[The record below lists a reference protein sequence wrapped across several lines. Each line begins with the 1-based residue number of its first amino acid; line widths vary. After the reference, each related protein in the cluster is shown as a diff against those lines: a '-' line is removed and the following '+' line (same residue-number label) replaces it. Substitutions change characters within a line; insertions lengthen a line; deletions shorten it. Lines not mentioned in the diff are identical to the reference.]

1 MSIKITPDKYPQ
13 IIEVYNTEGKT
24 AAYDLMRSCYEIK
37 NPTCVM
43 KRMKADKSLGYNY
56 DTDRFESDSRKE
68 DDIFL
73 NLEMLCENKIE
84 TSDRSEGAINRNDRI
99 KAMENMV
106 HSLISDRLL
115 ELSKYVLL
123 DPIGKRI
130 LIDKSSMGGCD
141 MPVVINSGSGNQG
154 IACSVPLIVY
164 AREMELPDYVLYRAL
179 VFSNLLTVYQKQYIG
194 KLSAFCGAVSASCAA
209 GAGITYMGGGELS
222 VIKKTIENTL
232 ANIPGI
238 ICDGAKISCA
248 AKIAASLD
256 AAFLAHHL
264 AMNGQSYAP
273 YTGILKEEAGE
284 TISCVGQIGKEGMKE
299 TDKEI
304 LRIMLERV

>member
-1 MSIKITPDKYPQ
+1 MTAIVSKVQKLSIKKERHKNEYKITPDKYPQ

-73 NLEMLCENKIE
+73 NLEALCENKVE
-84 TSDRSEGAINRNDRI
+84 TADRSEGAINRNDRI

-130 LIDKSSMGGCD
+130 LINKSSMQTDGYQ
-141 MPVVINSGSGNQG
+141 VLIN
-154 IACSVPLIVY
+154 
-164 AREMELPDYVLYRAL
+164 
-179 VFSNLLTVYQKQYIG
+179 
-194 KLSAFCGAVSASCAA
+194 
-209 GAGITYMGGGELS
+209 
-222 VIKKTIENTL
+222 
-232 ANIPGI
+232 
-238 ICDGAKISCA
+238 
-248 AKIAASLD
+248 
-256 AAFLAHHL
+256 
-264 AMNGQSYAP
+264 
-273 YTGILKEEAGE
+273 
-284 TISCVGQIGKEGMKE
+284 
-299 TDKEI
+299 
-304 LRIMLERV
+304 

>member
-56 DTDRFESDSRKE
+56 
-68 DDIFL
+68 DIFL

-130 LIDKSSMGGCD
+130 LIDKSSMQTDGYQ
-141 MPVVINSGSGNQG
+141 VLIN
-154 IACSVPLIVY
+154 
-164 AREMELPDYVLYRAL
+164 
-179 VFSNLLTVYQKQYIG
+179 
-194 KLSAFCGAVSASCAA
+194 
-209 GAGITYMGGGELS
+209 
-222 VIKKTIENTL
+222 
-232 ANIPGI
+232 
-238 ICDGAKISCA
+238 
-248 AKIAASLD
+248 
-256 AAFLAHHL
+256 
-264 AMNGQSYAP
+264 
-273 YTGILKEEAGE
+273 
-284 TISCVGQIGKEGMKE
+284 
-299 TDKEI
+299 
-304 LRIMLERV
+304 

>member
-56 DTDRFESDSRKE
+56 DTDR
-68 DDIFL
+68 
-73 NLEMLCENKIE
+73 
-84 TSDRSEGAINRNDRI
+84 SEGAINRNDRI

-130 LIDKSSMGGCD
+130 LIDKSSMQTDGYQ
-141 MPVVINSGSGNQG
+141 VLIN
-154 IACSVPLIVY
+154 
-164 AREMELPDYVLYRAL
+164 
-179 VFSNLLTVYQKQYIG
+179 
-194 KLSAFCGAVSASCAA
+194 
-209 GAGITYMGGGELS
+209 
-222 VIKKTIENTL
+222 
-232 ANIPGI
+232 
-238 ICDGAKISCA
+238 
-248 AKIAASLD
+248 
-256 AAFLAHHL
+256 
-264 AMNGQSYAP
+264 
-273 YTGILKEEAGE
+273 
-284 TISCVGQIGKEGMKE
+284 
-299 TDKEI
+299 
-304 LRIMLERV
+304 

>member
-56 DTDRFESDSRKE
+56 DTDCFEADSRKE

-84 TSDRSEGAINRNDRI
+84 TSDRSEGVISRNDRI

-115 ELSKYVLL
+115 ELSKYVLQ

-130 LIDKSSMGGCD
+130 LIDKSSMQTDGYQ
-141 MPVVINSGSGNQG
+141 VLIN
-154 IACSVPLIVY
+154 
-164 AREMELPDYVLYRAL
+164 
-179 VFSNLLTVYQKQYIG
+179 
-194 KLSAFCGAVSASCAA
+194 
-209 GAGITYMGGGELS
+209 
-222 VIKKTIENTL
+222 
-232 ANIPGI
+232 
-238 ICDGAKISCA
+238 
-248 AKIAASLD
+248 
-256 AAFLAHHL
+256 
-264 AMNGQSYAP
+264 
-273 YTGILKEEAGE
+273 
-284 TISCVGQIGKEGMKE
+284 
-299 TDKEI
+299 
-304 LRIMLERV
+304 

>member
-73 NLEMLCENKIE
+73 NLEM
-84 TSDRSEGAINRNDRI
+84 RNDRI

-130 LIDKSSMGGCD
+130 LIDKSSMQTDGYQ
-141 MPVVINSGSGNQG
+141 VLIN
-154 IACSVPLIVY
+154 
-164 AREMELPDYVLYRAL
+164 
-179 VFSNLLTVYQKQYIG
+179 
-194 KLSAFCGAVSASCAA
+194 
-209 GAGITYMGGGELS
+209 
-222 VIKKTIENTL
+222 
-232 ANIPGI
+232 
-238 ICDGAKISCA
+238 
-248 AKIAASLD
+248 
-256 AAFLAHHL
+256 
-264 AMNGQSYAP
+264 
-273 YTGILKEEAGE
+273 
-284 TISCVGQIGKEGMKE
+284 
-299 TDKEI
+299 
-304 LRIMLERV
+304 

>member
-1 MSIKITPDKYPQ
+1 MTAIVSKVQKLSIKKGRHRNEYGIRRRINIRR

-130 LIDKSSMGGCD
+130 LIDKSSMSD
-141 MPVVINSGSGNQG
+141 
-154 IACSVPLIVY
+154 
-164 AREMELPDYVLYRAL
+164 
-179 VFSNLLTVYQKQYIG
+179 
-194 KLSAFCGAVSASCAA
+194 
-209 GAGITYMGGGELS
+209 
-222 VIKKTIENTL
+222 
-232 ANIPGI
+232 
-238 ICDGAKISCA
+238 
-248 AKIAASLD
+248 
-256 AAFLAHHL
+256 
-264 AMNGQSYAP
+264 
-273 YTGILKEEAGE
+273 
-284 TISCVGQIGKEGMKE
+284 
-299 TDKEI
+299 
-304 LRIMLERV
+304 

>member
-84 TSDRSEGAINRNDRI
+84 TYDRSEGAINRNDRI

-115 ELSKYVLL
+115 ELIKYVLL

-130 LIDKSSMGGCD
+130 LIDKNSMQTDGYQ
-141 MPVVINSGSGNQG
+141 VLIN
-154 IACSVPLIVY
+154 
-164 AREMELPDYVLYRAL
+164 
-179 VFSNLLTVYQKQYIG
+179 
-194 KLSAFCGAVSASCAA
+194 
-209 GAGITYMGGGELS
+209 
-222 VIKKTIENTL
+222 
-232 ANIPGI
+232 
-238 ICDGAKISCA
+238 
-248 AKIAASLD
+248 
-256 AAFLAHHL
+256 
-264 AMNGQSYAP
+264 
-273 YTGILKEEAGE
+273 
-284 TISCVGQIGKEGMKE
+284 
-299 TDKEI
+299 
-304 LRIMLERV
+304 